1 MIFEAGTVVTLVI
14 AGAGLAATW
23 GALSVR
29 IRSLE
34 ARSAAV
40 DELRKVV
47 DGLAATFD
55 AVRTDQGR
63 RIGKAQSDADI
74 LQGRIDGFQSGFG
87 AGRRSRTAAHGT
99 AQKETP

>member
-1 MIFEAGTVVTLVI
+1 MIFETGTVVTLVI
-14 AGAGLAATW
+14 VGAGLASTW

-34 ARSAAV
+34 IRAAAG

-63 RIGKAQSDADI
+63 RIGQAQSNVDV
-74 LQGRIDGFQSGFG
+74 LQGRIDSLEKGL
-87 AGRRSRTAAHGT
+87 ARRRASTAAGVPR
-99 AQKETP
+99 A